1 MKNGR
6 AKSIRFSTSEAALLE
21 RRKAILT
28 EAGFDSP
35 WVFPSSTSATGHTV
49 DFKKAWDS
57 LRKQLE
63 LPDLTLH
70 DLRRSLASSMINS
83 GVDASIVQR
92 ALSHADPR
100 TTAKHYIRT
109 TELAELDARQTALK
123 PLYDGAKT
131 LRGRAR
137 GGGVEVEKL
146 VQQLKDKIEK
156 ELLPIASRMHDLLTA
171 DGRGEKDINLEES
184 KRLVQEMN
192 ECLVDWRVYL
202 NPTEFNR
209 QAAWIEQW
217 RARIVSLDSR
227 ERVAYENRRK
237 QESVLQGAIGGR
249 KSGSIDWFYQH

>member
-1 MKNGR
+1 M
-6 AKSIRFSTSEAALLE
+6 
-21 RRKAILT
+21 
-28 EAGFDSP
+28 
-35 WVFPSSTSATGHTV
+35 
-49 DFKKAWDS
+49 
-57 LRKQLE
+57 
-63 LPDLTLH
+63 
-70 DLRRSLASSMINS
+70 
-83 GVDASIVQR
+83 
-92 ALSHADPR
+92 
-100 TTAKHYIRT
+100 
-109 TELAELDARQTALK
+109 
-123 PLYDGAKT
+123 
-131 LRGRAR
+131 
-137 GGGVEVEKL
+137 EVEKL

-249 KSGSIDWFYQH
+249 KSGSIKSKDKDSEKNKLSKFLLSKPFDEITADGFQKNLAIKIANREFDEFHMSQTTAARYIREHVKMRKAAKRTDTPLL